1 MSSRTTLSDGM
12 HLEADVFQFPV
23 VQNAS
28 PVEHEGWL
36 HHLRME
42 ILVWVALELIP
53 LCQDNDGM
61 RTIHRLIWRVR
72 KDQSVLV
79 DLHVVVLELA
89 HGILFLHLRVVYM
102 HDGSI
107 VHQHFGHKYSGGLPH
122 VASVFLECEAEHRD
136 LLVGHCVKEAGDDAI
151 SEGLFLVLVHATT
164 DCQYFA
170 TSTKPSDSQMYT
182 RFK

>member
-1 MSSRTTLSDGM
+1 
-12 HLEADVFQFPV
+12 
-23 VQNAS
+23 
-28 PVEHEGWL
+28 
-36 HHLRME
+36 
-42 ILVWVALELIP
+42 
-53 LCQDNDGM
+53 M
-61 RTIHRLIWRVR
+61 RTLHCLVWRVR

-122 VASVFLECEAEHRD
+122 VASVLLECEAEHRD

-182 RFK
+182 RFKISFWKHEPPKPTEAPRNFAPMRVSAPMARETS